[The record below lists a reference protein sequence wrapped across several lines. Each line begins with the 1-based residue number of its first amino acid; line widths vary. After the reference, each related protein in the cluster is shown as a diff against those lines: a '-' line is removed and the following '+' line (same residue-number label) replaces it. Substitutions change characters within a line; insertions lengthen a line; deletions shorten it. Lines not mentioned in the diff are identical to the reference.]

1 MSVFKFKEFSVQQE
15 ASAMKIGT
23 DAMIFGSL
31 ISVEHKK
38 NALDIG
44 TGTGVLALMLAQRS
58 ADLNLIGL
66 EIEAEAFNEAKFNF
80 ENSPFKSQLIAVHD
94 DFLQFEN
101 TPFDLIFSNPPYFE
115 NSSKANSSKRN
126 LARHDDRLP
135 LIELFQRAYEL
146 LTEDGHF
153 WIILPATT
161 VDEYVPIVEK
171 FGLYPEEIISIY
183 GTENKLIRK
192 VVSFKKHRKSIVLSE
207 LIVRNSDGRY
217 TEMYKKLTEA
227 YHFNQLK

>member
-1 MSVFKFKEFSVQQE
+1 MSIFKFKKFSVQQA

-23 DAMIFGSL
+23 DALIFGSL
-31 ISVEHKK
+31 IAANQKK
-38 NALDIG
+38 TALDIG
-44 TGTGVLALMLAQRS
+44 TGTGVLALMIAQKNP
-58 ADLNLIGL
+58 DLQLIGL
-66 EIEAEAFNEAKFNF
+66 EIEDEAFLEAQSNF
-80 ENSPFKSQLIAVHD
+80 QHSPFHAQLNAIHG
-94 DFLQFEN
+94 DFLQFISS
-101 TPFDLIFSNPPYFE
+101 PFDLIFSNPPYFE

-126 LARHDDRLP
+126 LARHDDLLP
-135 LIELFQRAYEL
+135 LLELFQRAYEL

-161 VDEYVPIVEK
+161 IDEYMPIVEK
-171 FGLYPEEIISIY
+171 LGLYPEEIISIY

-192 VVSFKKHRKSIVLSE
+192 VVSFKKHRESIVLSE
-207 LIVRNSDGRY
+207 LIVRNSDGTY